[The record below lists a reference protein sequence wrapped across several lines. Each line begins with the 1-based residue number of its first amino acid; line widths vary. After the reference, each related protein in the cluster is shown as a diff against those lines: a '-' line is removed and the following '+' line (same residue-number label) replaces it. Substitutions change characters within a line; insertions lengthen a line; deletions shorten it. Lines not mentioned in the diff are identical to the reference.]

1 MRIVHGEGSFIDY
14 RLNLLG
20 IRASAS
26 WCQLIAKSFGEWSG
40 IGPRWDL
47 PITIPGSP
55 DELKVAAVDTLRL
68 TAYQYD
74 MERPG
79 SDLSLVLA
87 LQKDFQT
94 AVSEVGGTVT
104 AGKA

>member
-1 MRIVHGEGSFIDY
+1 MRIANVEAGFIDY

-20 IRASAS
+20 IRIFEHG
-26 WCQLIAKSFGEWSG
+26 CQLIAKSGGDWSG

-55 DELKVAAVDTLRL
+55 EELKVAAADTLRL

-79 SDLSLVLA
+79 SDLSLVMA
-87 LQKDFQT
+87 LKKDFQT
-94 AVSEVGGTVT
+94 AVSDAGGSVT